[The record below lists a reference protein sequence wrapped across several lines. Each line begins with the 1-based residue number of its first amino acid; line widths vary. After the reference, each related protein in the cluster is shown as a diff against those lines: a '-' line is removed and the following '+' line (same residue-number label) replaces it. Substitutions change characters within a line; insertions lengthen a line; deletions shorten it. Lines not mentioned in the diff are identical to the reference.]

1 MNAKTYND
9 GIRAH
14 WSIEDSLHYVK
25 DVAFAEDASLI
36 RTGNAPT
43 NFSIIR
49 NIVIN
54 LLGRLNFV
62 SFKQAIQMTGGDIQA
77 IVGMLE

>member
-1 MNAKTYND
+1 MY

-14 WSIEDSLHYVK
+14 WSIENSLHYVK
-25 DVAFAEDASLI
+25 DVTFKEDACTI
-36 RTGNAPT
+36 RTGNGPI

-54 LLGRLNFV
+54 IFSRLDKYNSV
-62 SFKQAIQMTGGDIQA
+62 PQAIRMIGGDIKTLYGLLA
-77 IVGMLE
+77 